1 MSFALETY
9 AAAVAGTSPLVRH
22 MKVPGLADAL
32 AERLRVGEF
41 GRPEATPYME
51 TYAWEWWDE
60 HGDTSAGFVI
70 DCLACTNDTAWL
82 ATRAVFL
89 VWLLCDE
96 VRHASSEQLIA
107 EACQAVC
114 WRAGQSGASVINL

>member
-1 MSFALETY
+1 MSFETY

-32 AERLRVGEF
+32 AMRLQVGEF
-41 GRPEATPYME
+41 GRPKATPRAE
-51 TYAWEWWDE
+51 TYAWKWWDE
-60 HGDTSAGFVI
+60 HGDISAGFVI
-70 DCLACTNDTAWL
+70 DDLACTNDTAWI

-96 VRHASSEQLIA
+96 VRHASRVQLIV

-114 WRAGQSGASVINL
+114 WQAGQAGASVINL